1 MKARIDVF
9 CEADFRARQKPR
21 GPAPKMR
28 KKSAARLPGTRRP
41 VYFRASAWF
50 KESALM
56 RHAFR
61 AFGICALCLVL
72 MPFFRAPAHAAN
84 GKTGIASDPVSEQ
97 APAVPAKAVGASRQ
111 APKSNPKAGQHPE
124 GEDVAAAQA
133 HNGWIKLESGSR
145 QAYVGIHGGTAPL
158 SLMRSSDGV
167 LFAFT
172 GQTGN
177 DFLHVLK
184 GGNASRQAAEHS
196 GQNALAPGHKKEP
209 EAKHAASASQE
220 AERRHESAGKP
231 SAAPTVA
238 DGTAVQSAPAS
249 KVVASA
255 GADKTAS
262 AGAPAPAAG
271 PAPAKAESAGTGQPP
286 AKGEVLV
293 FASGDVKDTSEGYKP
308 FGLTPP
314 AGMSP
319 EDSRRQSTGLP
330 PGQTESSYFGKPLK
344 LGSYQAILNAGKV

>member
-1 MKARIDVF
+1 
-9 CEADFRARQKPR
+9 
-21 GPAPKMR
+21 
-28 KKSAARLPGTRRP
+28 
-41 VYFRASAWF
+41 
-50 KESALM
+50 M

-72 MPFFRAPAHAAN
+72 MPFFRTPAHAAN
-84 GKTGIASDPVSEQ
+84 GKTGIASGPVSEQ
-97 APAVPAKAVGASRQ
+97 APAVPAKTAGPSRQ
-111 APKSNPKAGQHPE
+111 TPKSDPKTGQYPE

-184 GGNASRQAAEHS
+184 GGNASRHVVEHS
-196 GQNALAPGHKKEP
+196 GQNSLAPGHKKAP
-209 EAKHAASASQE
+209 EAKHAASASYE
-220 AERRHESAGKP
+220 AEPRREGAGKS
-231 SAAPTVA
+231 SAAPAVA
-238 DGTAVQSAPAS
+238 AGTAARSAPAS
-249 KVVASA
+249 KAAASA
-255 GADKTAS
+255 GADKTAP
-262 AGAPAPAAG
+262 AGAPAPAAK
-271 PAPAKAESAGTGQPP
+271 PAPAKAESAGTDQPP

-293 FASGDVKDTSEGYKP
+293 FASGDAKDASEGYKP

-314 AGMSP
+314 AGVSP
-319 EDSRRQSTGLP
+319 EDLRRQNAGLP
-330 PGQTESSYFGKPLK
+330 AGQTASSYFGKPLK
-344 LGSYQAILNAGKV
+344 LGSYQAILNSGKV